1 METPINHRTFRRELK
16 QKLFTIRRHEE
27 WEDVKLTK
35 ELKELKAHYESLS
48 NFTSWSDFPERWDIG
63 DPMGV
68 KRMYLQGSDKTTSD
82 VDKRNYERLQGVPY
96 EKIVL
101 KESEDPKKVDTVLE
115 VNP

>member
-1 METPINHRTFRRELK
+1 MESTNHRIYRRELK
-16 QKLFTIRRHEE
+16 QKLFAIRRHIEG
-27 WEDVKLTK
+27 EDVVLTK
-35 ELKELKAHYESLS
+35 ELKDLKTHYESLS

-68 KRMYLQGSDKTTSD
+68 KKMYLEGTDKTTSD

-101 KESEDPKKVDTVLE
+101 KESEDPKVIPTILDA
-115 VNP
+115 NP